1 MEHTARTTTSPW
13 SNLRRLFGRGA
24 AAERLV
30 LAAIPHAV
38 LTVDAGECVA
48 FANPAAESLL
58 RTTLGTAAG
67 ISLHGA
73 FETIAPDGGR
83 MCALCAALAE
93 SSLLA
98 GHATLVAG
106 ERRIVFDYECAPIV
120 NRGARVGVVIA
131 LDAQPSDAELERRN
145 KERVAR
151 ETQAI
156 IADLAHELNNPLT
169 VVLAS
174 AGMMR
179 EHAETDDARRRIELI
194 VEAAERCVG
203 IVRTFRSSLV
213 ANAGPEVATVPPPAP
228 APMPATASSRRAHIL
243 VVDDDPLVGSAMAAA
258 LAAEGHA
265 VDIATDGL
273 AALARVAT
281 RMYDVILTDVRMP
294 RLDGPGLYHELR
306 RLRPELLARV
316 VFVTGDTLSPTTR
329 NFLAS
334 VDAPS
339 VRKPFEPRQLR
350 AVVRR
355 ILAAEEAR
363 DIA

>member
-1 MEHTARTTTSPW
+1 M
-13 SNLRRLFGRGA
+13 
-24 AAERLV
+24 

-38 LTVDAGECVA
+38 LTVDANECVA
-48 FANPAAESLL
+48 FANPTAESLL
-58 RTTLGTAAG
+58 RTTLGTATG

-83 MCALCAALAE
+83 MCALCAALSEA
-93 SSLLA
+93 SLLS

-120 NRGARVGVVIA
+120 SGGSRVGVVIA
-131 LDAQPSDAELERRN
+131 LDAQPSDAEIERRN

-179 EHAETDDARRRIELI
+179 EHADTDDARRRLELI

-213 ANAGPEVATVPPPAP
+213 TGAGAEMATVPPPSP
-228 APMPATASSRRAHIL
+228 VPVASTPPSRRAQIL
-243 VVDDDPLVGSAMAAA
+243 VVDDDPLVASAMAAA

-265 VDIATDGL
+265 VDIAADGL
-273 AALARVAT
+273 AALARVAART
-281 RMYDVILTDVRMP
+281 YDVILTDVRMP
-294 RLDGPGLYHELR
+294 RLDGPGFYHELR
-306 RLRPELLARV
+306 RLRPELLPRV

-355 ILAAEEAR
+355 VLSSEEAR